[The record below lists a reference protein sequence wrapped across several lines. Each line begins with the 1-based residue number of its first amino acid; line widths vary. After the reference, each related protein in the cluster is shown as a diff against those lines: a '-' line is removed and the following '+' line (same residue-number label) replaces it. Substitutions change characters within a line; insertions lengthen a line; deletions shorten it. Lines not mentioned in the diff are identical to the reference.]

1 MTNISWI
8 VWLILG
14 ISLLIIFF
22 YAYQG
27 QTDKT
32 QSKSIPKKKKEISTK
47 KESTSTG
54 KKKNGVEYP
63 SFRKQKS
70 GLTWGGG
77 NVHGANA
84 KRGTKKGF
92 LKK

>member
-1 MTNISWI
+1 MMTNNSWI
-8 VWLILG
+8 VWFILG
-14 ISLLIIFF
+14 LSLLVIFF

-27 QTDKT
+27 QTNKT
-32 QSKSIPKKKKEISTK
+32 QRKSIPKKKKEISTK
-47 KESTSTG
+47 ESTSTG
-54 KKKNGVEYP
+54 KKKKGVEYP
-63 SFRKQKS
+63 SFQKQKS